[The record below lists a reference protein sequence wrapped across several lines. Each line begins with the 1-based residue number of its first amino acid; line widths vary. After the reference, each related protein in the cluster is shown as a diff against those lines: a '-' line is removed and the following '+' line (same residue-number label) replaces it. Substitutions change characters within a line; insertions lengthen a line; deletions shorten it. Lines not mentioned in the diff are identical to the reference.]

1 MVGIIILQIVLIIL
15 NAIFSSAEISV
26 ISMNETKIKQMAEEG
41 DRRAEKAV
49 LLLEKP
55 AKFLEAIQAAV
66 TFAGLLSGAFVA
78 VYFAEFVK
86 RTLFNCESIFRWSV
100 SFNKIL
106 VGVTLVELDHLN
118 TVRIFCADNGISK
131 SFGSKSFSNSRC
143 AL

>member
-1 MVGIIILQIVLIIL
+1 MVGIIVLQIVLIIL

-78 VYFAEFVK
+78 VYFAELAKSAVK
-86 RTLFNCESIFRWSV
+86 DDCFRTGHLWSVGYRSYTYSYVCES
-100 SFNKIL
+100 
-106 VGVTLVELDHLN
+106 
-118 TVRIFCADNGISK
+118 TVW
-131 SFGSKSFSNSRC
+131 
-143 AL
+143 

>member
-1 MVGIIILQIVLIIL
+1 MVGIIVLQIVLIIL

-78 VYFAEFVK
+78 VYFAEIVK
-86 RTLFNCESIFRWSV
+86 SV
-100 SFNKIL
+100 LLEVFAGRMIASERSSMECRL
-106 VGVTLVELDHLN
+106 
-118 TVRIFCADNGISK
+118 S
-131 SFGSKSFSNSRC
+131 
-143 AL
+143 

>member
-1 MVGIIILQIVLIIL
+1 MVGIIVLQIVLIIL

-78 VYFAEFVK
+78 GDFSGNMKCKKCIVGSFCWKDDCF
-86 RTLFNCESIFRWSV
+86 RTGHLWSVGYRSYTYSYVCESAVW
-100 SFNKIL
+100 
-106 VGVTLVELDHLN
+106 
-118 TVRIFCADNGISK
+118 
-131 SFGSKSFSNSRC
+131 
-143 AL
+143 

>member
-1 MVGIIILQIVLIIL
+1 MEDFFEKMVGIIVLQIVLIIL

-78 VYFAEFVK
+78 VYLAELAKSAVMEVFA
-86 RTLFNCESIFRWSV
+86 
-100 SFNKIL
+100 
-106 VGVTLVELDHLN
+106 G
-118 TVRIFCADNGISK
+118 
-131 SFGSKSFSNSRC
+131 
-143 AL
+143 

>member
-66 TFAGLLSGAFVA
+66 TFSRIA
-78 VYFAEFVK
+78 K
-86 RTLFNCESIFRWSV
+86 RCFCGSV
-100 SFNKIL
+100 
-106 VGVTLVELDHLN
+106 
-118 TVRIFCADNGISK
+118 FCMSLQK
-131 SFGSKSFSNSRC
+131 VQ
-143 AL
+143 